1 LTLPSHIRSLR
12 DEIDPLAL
20 SIGVLLVLTLVVQMA
35 RPAPTPIDHAAA
47 LMAVPPITR
56 AMAAPVPDATPILA
70 HPLFTPGRG
79 LAGAAGASQAA
90 STTLSDYSVVGVVR
104 VGARGEAILRGP
116 AGETISLRAGETLL
130 GWRLAAVHQA
140 GIVLQ
145 QGDIKREVAVASPAA
160 PKTGAP

>member
-1 LTLPSHIRSLR
+1 MVARTVASAEAGG
-12 DEIDPLAL
+12 D
-20 SIGVLLVLTLVVQMA
+20 GV
-35 RPAPTPIDHAAA
+35 
-47 LMAVPPITR
+47 
-56 AMAAPVPDATPILA
+56 ATEA
-70 HPLFTPGRG
+70 GR
-79 LAGAAGASQAA
+79 GAAGASQAA